1 MVNPNIRANEIVA
14 MFQKRLNTGD
24 DSEIAA
30 LSIEDIQSADEQ
42 LGDRDVEAGFRIAM
56 RNRIAAMQAKEQRAW
71 DVLKGIA
78 IGVVVT
84 GLGVLF
90 FGR

>member
-1 MVNPNIRANEIVA
+1 MNPNIRANEIVA
-14 MFQKRLNTGD
+14 MFTRRLSTGD

-30 LSIEDIQSADEQ
+30 LSVEDIQSADEQ
-42 LGDRDVEAGFRIAM
+42 LGERDVEAGFRIAM
-56 RNRIAAMQAKEQRAW
+56 RNRIAAIQAKEQRTW

-78 IGVVVT
+78 IGTVVT

-90 FGR
+90 FGH